1 MLNDYTHGDQANM
14 KYHVAILLKEK
25 AAEVA
30 RRYSNKARE
39 RNTMGDTFTVKEIR
53 PLSEAMAAVFFSK
66 TSGKLMLGVFFYLET
81 QKRWDYFLPT
91 DSHLLGLADIPRLK
105 AEVEKF
111 NFAFNVED
119 GDGDVPSEE

>member
-1 MLNDYTHGDQANM
+1 M

-30 RRYSNKARE
+30 RRYSNRARE

-66 TSGKLMLGVFFYLET
+66 TSGKLMLGIFFYLDA

-119 GDGDVPSEE
+119 GDVPFEE